1 MKEKKENKIF
11 KVFKYFIYS
20 ILIIVLLINFTII
33 IKSKT
38 SKDKVPSIFGY
49 KPFIVLSGS
58 MQPNIKIGDLVFV
71 KSSKVENLN
80 VNDIIAFKTND
91 NTVTTHRIT
100 DIDTTTKGERCFIT
114 KGDSNNVKDE
124 ELVCKNNLEGKMVKR
139 IPKLGKF
146 INFIQQPLGFL
157 IMMMTIFI
165 ICLFIYLYE
174 DKKINKK
181 YGKMTKEDLKAFE
194 EFKKSQGNK

>member
-1 MKEKKENKIF
+1 MKEKKGNKIF
-11 KVFKYFIYS
+11 KVFKYIIYS

-38 SKDKVPSIFGY
+38 SKDKVPSVFGY

-91 NTVTTHRIT
+91 NTVTTHRII

>member
-11 KVFKYFIYS
+11 KVFKYIIYS

-38 SKDKVPSIFGY
+38 SKDKVPSVFGY

-71 KSSKVENLN
+71 KNSKVEDLN
-80 VNDIIAFKTND
+80 VNDIVAFKTSD
-91 NTVTTHRIT
+91 NTVTTHRII

>member
-1 MKEKKENKIF
+1 MKEKRENKVF
-11 KVFKYFIYS
+11 KVFKYVIYS
-20 ILIIVLLINFTII
+20 ILVIVLLINFTII

-38 SKDKVPSIFGY
+38 SKDKVPSVFGY

-80 VNDIIAFKTND
+80 VNDIVAFKTND
-91 NTVTTHRIT
+91 NTVTTHRIIA
-100 DIDTTTKGERCFIT
+100 IDTTTKGERCFIT

>member
-1 MKEKKENKIF
+1 MKEKKENKVF
-11 KVFKYFIYS
+11 KVFKYIIYS

-38 SKDKVPSIFGY
+38 SKDKVPSVFGY

-91 NTVTTHRIT
+91 NTVTTHRII

-114 KGDSNNVKDE
+114 KGDSNNVKDD

-146 INFIQQPLGFL
+146 ISFIQQPLGFL

>member
-1 MKEKKENKIF
+1 MDKGKGNKVF
-11 KVFKYFIYS
+11 KVFKYVIYS
-20 ILIIVLLINFTII
+20 ILVIVLLINFTII

-38 SKDKVPSIFGY
+38 SKDKVPSVFGY

-80 VNDIIAFKTND
+80 VNDIVAFKTND
-91 NTVTTHRIT
+91 NTVTTHRII

>member
-1 MKEKKENKIF
+1 
-11 KVFKYFIYS
+11 
-20 ILIIVLLINFTII
+20 
-33 IKSKT
+33 
-38 SKDKVPSIFGY
+38 
-49 KPFIVLSGS
+49 
-58 MQPNIKIGDLVFV
+58 
-71 KSSKVENLN
+71 
-80 VNDIIAFKTND
+80 
-91 NTVTTHRIT
+91 
-100 DIDTTTKGERCFIT
+100 
-114 KGDSNNVKDE
+114 
-124 ELVCKNNLEGKMVKR
+124 MVKR